1 VRDFNMG
8 EEIKRTIKF
17 TLVFMVLLGL
27 VYPFVMTGIAN
38 LLFPYQAK
46 GSIIKVD
53 GKPVGSELIGQKFTD
68 PRWFMGRPSAVD
80 YDATSSGGT
89 NYALSNPKFHEE
101 LEKNIE
107 EFLKKNPGV
116 KRSEIPADI
125 VTSSG
130 SGLDPHISPKAAYL
144 QVKRVAK
151 VNGLPEEVVKKLV
164 DKNIEGRFLGLFGE
178 PRVNVLKLNLSLLE
192 EIKKH
197 KK

>member
-1 VRDFNMG
+1 MG

-17 TLVFMVLLGL
+17 TLVFMVSLGL

>member
-1 VRDFNMG
+1 MG

-130 SGLDPHISPKAAYL
+130 SGLDPHISPEAAYL

-151 VNGLPEEVVKKLV
+151 ANGLPEEIVKKLV

>member
-1 VRDFNMG
+1 MG
-8 EEIKRTIKF
+8 EEIKKAVKF
-17 TLVFMVLLGL
+17 TLVFMILLGL

-46 GSIIKVD
+46 GSIIKID

-68 PRWFMGRPSAVD
+68 PRWFVGRPSAVD
-80 YDATSSGGT
+80 YDASSSGGT

-101 LEKNIE
+101 VQKNIE
-107 EFLKKNPGV
+107 EFLKNNPGV

-125 VTSSG
+125 ITSSG

-144 QVKRVAK
+144 QVKRVANA
-151 VNGLPEEVVKKLV
+151 NGLPEEIVKKLV

-197 KK
+197 KR

>member
-1 VRDFNMG
+1 MG

-53 GKPVGSELIGQKFTD
+53 SKSVGSELIGQKFTD

-130 SGLDPHISPKAAYL
+130 SGLDPHISPEAAYL

-151 VNGLPEEVVKKLV
+151 ANGLPEEVVKKLV

>member
-1 VRDFNMG
+1 MG

-130 SGLDPHISPKAAYL
+130 SGLDPHISPEAAYL

-151 VNGLPEEVVKKLV
+151 ANGLPEEVVKKLV

>member
-8 EEIKRTIKF
+8 EEVKRTIKF

-68 PRWFMGRPSAVD
+68 PHWFMGRPSAVD
-80 YDATSSGGT
+80 YD
-89 NYALSNPKFHEE
+89 
-101 LEKNIE
+101 
-107 EFLKKNPGV
+107 
-116 KRSEIPADI
+116 

-130 SGLDPHISPKAAYL
+130 DLLRKMPLLRLWCRTVCKKKDRRNN
-144 QVKRVAK
+144 KRLNCEK
-151 VNGLPEEVVKKLV
+151 DNGRGP
-164 DKNIEGRFLGLFGE
+164 
-178 PRVNVLKLNLSLLE
+178 NL
-192 EIKKH
+192 
-197 KK
+197 

>member
-1 VRDFNMG
+1 MG

>member
-1 VRDFNMG
+1 MG

-53 GKPVGSELIGQKFTD
+53 SKPVGSELIGQKFTD

-107 EFLKKNPGV
+107 EFLKKNPRV

-130 SGLDPHISPKAAYL
+130 SGLDPHISPEAAYL

-151 VNGLPEEVVKKLV
+151 ANGLPEEVVKKLV